1 MPAKNAKN
9 TRMLSLVPP
18 DEVQALFGDP
28 PLLRGEDV
36 RLYKNLMG
44 QFAKLV
50 EPKDMIEW
58 WWVKDITDHSWEIRR
73 LRRFKVLF
81 IELSRDMMHL
91 HDQMRAVAVDENDE
105 YESPPV
111 PDSEKH
117 SAELFMHRIGQ
128 YKSVDTL
135 IASAELRRAHT
146 LREIEHRRE
155 YVARRLRK
163 ASDEIIDGEFA
174 ALSQAAE

>member
-1 MPAKNAKN
+1 
-9 TRMLSLVPP
+9 
-18 DEVQALFGDP
+18 
-28 PLLRGEDV
+28 
-36 RLYKNLMG
+36 
-44 QFAKLV
+44 
-50 EPKDMIEW
+50 
-58 WWVKDITDHSWEIRR
+58 
-73 LRRFKVLF
+73 
-81 IELSRDMMHL
+81 MMHL

-105 YESPPV
+105 YEAPPV